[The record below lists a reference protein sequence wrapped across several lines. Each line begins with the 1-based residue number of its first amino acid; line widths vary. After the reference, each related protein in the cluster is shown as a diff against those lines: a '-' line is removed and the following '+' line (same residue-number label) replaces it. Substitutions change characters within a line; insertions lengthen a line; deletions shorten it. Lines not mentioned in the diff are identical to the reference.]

1 MELSD
6 KQKADHE
13 SNKVVRHA
21 LAHAHYVLTNRVQWM
36 KEEFVEVMNT
46 CAVLEALCLDLQKKI
61 EEIEPPKV
69 DEPKAEEPKAKLE
82 DIISAFEGQN

>member
-21 LAHAHYVLTNRVQWM
+21 LAHAHYILTNRVQWM

-61 EEIEPPKV
+61 EEVEPPKV
-69 DEPKAEEPKAKLE
+69 EEVKPEVEKPKLE